1 MPSHAISHA
10 RAWLEVDA
18 GALVH
23 NARVLRRA
31 IPSDTGLGLLV
42 KANGY
47 GHGIEIAA
55 RAAIAGG
62 ADQLM
67 VATLDEGLALRR
79 AGFAE
84 PILVVYPVPRDGV
97 GEAVASDLEV
107 SIAGVDPA
115 RRTLEGWA
123 AARPAMTGD
132 RRMRVHIEVDTGMGR
147 GGVAPDELLG
157 VIDAI

>member
-62 ADQLM
+62 ADQVM

-97 GEAVASDLEV
+97 GEAVASDL
-107 SIAGVDPA
+107 G
-115 RRTLEGWA
+115 
-123 AARPAMTGD
+123 
-132 RRMRVHIEVDTGMGR
+132 
-147 GGVAPDELLG
+147 
-157 VIDAI
+157 